1 MLHVVRLC
9 KELSKE
15 SLSYNPNKLKLLKDV
30 KSINKKMQFH
40 HQNPSCPS
48 SSSSS
53 SASLL
58 FANCDSSGALSKT
71 KTIDDHK
78 QSVQNQIQQQLIG
91 LGDTSVIENFL
102 ARSGVS
108 GLENR
113 SPIGD
118 NNVQPIMAIDPI
130 VAAASGQPDWLQF
143 QLASVQQ
150 QQQQMT
156 GVDSGYC
163 PVSEYENSVLDVGYS
178 ENKIGSSVPAFP
190 VSSSDSQAEK
200 RCQWS
205 SDILK
210 EKSIEKR
217 QKRMIKNRE
226 SAARSRARKQA
237 HTNRLEEEVYR
248 LRKLNGLLK
257 KSKKLDTL
265 FASQNTNVPNF
276 KYQLRRTS
284 SASF

>member
-1 MLHVVRLC
+1 MVSPNVAR
-9 KELSKE
+9 SP
-15 SLSYNPNKLKLLKDV
+15 SLQGSIQGKPSNNRNKLKLLKDV
-30 KSINKKMQFH
+30 ESINKEMQFH

-102 ARSGVS
+102 ARSGAS

-130 VAAASGQPDWLQF
+130 VAAASEQQDWMQF
-143 QLASVQQ
+143 QLGSVQQQ

-178 ENKIGSSVPAFP
+178 ENKIGSSVPTFP
-190 VSSSDSQAEK
+190 ISSSDSQAEK
-200 RCQWS
+200 RRQWS

-226 SAARSRARKQA
+226 SAARSRARKQV
-237 HTNRLEEEVYR
+237 L
-248 LRKLNGLLK
+248 LWCLFFFFFFLIKL
-257 KSKKLDTL
+257 
-265 FASQNTNVPNF
+265 
-276 KYQLRRTS
+276 Y
-284 SASF
+284 